1 MNRRVIL
8 HTVGRIIQLEAVLLL
23 LPLAVSLYYR
33 EWGSTQSFLV
43 TVVIAMAVG
52 VLLTVTNKRGDRRIF
67 ARGGLVSVALS
78 WVALA
83 LIGAL
88 PFVISGEIPSYVD
101 ALFETVSGLTT
112 TGASILPKPELL
124 SHGLLFWRSFTHW
137 IGGMG
142 VIVLMMAI
150 LPAESGRSIH
160 IMRAEMPGPIIGK
173 LVPRLRDTAKI
184 LYLIYI
190 VMTAAHIAF
199 LACGDMSL
207 FDSVLHAF
215 GSAGTGG
222 FSTSSAGVGAYS
234 PYSQWVIAIFMM
246 LFGINFNVYQLIVMR
261 RARTALRSREMW
273 CYLAIIAV
281 AVCMITWNILPLFSS
296 FEEALRHAFFQVSS
310 ISTTT
315 GYSTADFN
323 LWPSLSKTVLV
334 LLMFVGACAGSTAGG
349 LKVSRVM
356 LLFKS
361 VRRDLKRIMHPRS
374 VGSVHLEGK
383 RVDDQTL
390 GGVSAYFVLYIMCI
404 ALLFLCLSF
413 ESFSFETN
421 FTASVACFNNIGPGL
436 DQVGPA
442 ASYAAYSVPS
452 KLLLSLAMLL
462 GRLEIYPL
470 LVIFAPSTWSKKH

>member
-8 HTVGRIIQLEAVLLL
+8 HTIGRIIQLEAVLLV
-23 LPLAVSLYYR
+23 LPLAVSLGYA
-33 EWGSTQSFLV
+33 EWDSAIAFAVTAAIALALGTFLS
-43 TVVIAMAVG
+43 
-52 VLLTVTNKRGDRRIF
+52 LTNQRGDRRIF

-78 WVALA
+78 WVSLA

-88 PFVISGEIPSYVD
+88 PFVISGAIPSYVD

-184 LYLIYI
+184 LYIIYI
-190 VMTAAHIAF
+190 IMTIVHIIF

-207 FDSVLHAF
+207 FESVVHAF

-222 FSTSSAGVGAYS
+222 FSISSAGIGAYS
-234 PYSQWVIAIFMM
+234 PYSQWVIAVFMM
-246 LFGINFNVYQLIVMR
+246 LFGINFNLYQLMIMR
-261 RARTALRSREMW
+261 RARVAIRSSELW
-273 CYLAIIAV
+273 CYLTILAV
-281 AVCMITWNILPLFSS
+281 AVTIITVNILPLYPSFS
-296 FEEALRHAFFQVSS
+296 EAVRHAFFQVSS

-315 GYSTADFN
+315 GYSTVDFN

-334 LLMFVGACAGSTAGG
+334 LLMFIGGCAGSTAGG

-361 VRRDLKRIMHPRS
+361 VRRDIKRIMHPRS
-374 VGSVHLEGK
+374 VGSIHLEGK

-390 GGVSAYFVLYIMCI
+390 TGVSAYFVLYVLCI

-413 ESFSFETN
+413 EPFSFETN
-421 FTASVACFNNIGPGL
+421 FTAAVSSFNNIGPGL

-442 ASYAAYSVPS
+442 ASFAAYSIPS
-452 KLLLSLAMLL
+452 KLLLSMAMLL